1 MEGLWGGAVQGLGFR
16 GFGVKGFGF
25 RGVGVKGLGVAVQ
38 AGELNTA

>member
-25 RGVGVKGLGVAVQ
+25 RGVAVKGLGVAVQ